1 MSRRN
6 QAGRFSGGSNR
17 ESFDLVR
24 SLRALF
30 RAAEKGGDYAGAASI
45 ARVLRDLDP
54 GPAPAADNDLDI
66 DALTLPEKKEL
77 HDIVVAVKLL
87 KNKVRARQ
95 GRELLPI
102 PEPFKEPEPPRVLP
116 PQWYP
121 PQPAPK
127 PKVEADENAAPASTP
142 VAVDPLDDYIAGESD
157 EPFDGPVEVLE

>member
-6 QAGRFSGGSNR
+6 QSGRFAGGSSR

-30 RAAEKGGDYAGAASI
+30 RAAEKSGDYAGAASI

-54 GPAPAADNDLDI
+54 GPAQTTSEDLDI
-66 DALTLPEKKEL
+66 EALTLPEKKEL

-95 GRELLPI
+95 GRELLPM

-121 PQPAPK
+121 PQPAPAAK
-127 PKVEADENAAPASTP
+127 AQVEDAVAPEP
-142 VAVDPLDDYIAGESD
+142 VAVDPLADYIAGESD